1 MRGGQLKV
9 SCSDSSDT
17 PLQGCM
23 EGEDSNP
30 VRRTWPWLCGTP
42 KILQR
47 LSVLSGL
54 EHLSSSSILL
64 PSSFFPLHLPFSSPP
79 PTIVHLF
86 CGFLSLCLTLF
97 SAPQSIFSHLIPSS
111 LFIALFPYPLV
122 LSFHLSSVAL
132 SFHTGSIDPIR
143 IWV

>member
-23 EGEDSNP
+23 EGEDSDP
-30 VRRTWPWLCGTP
+30 VRRTWLWLCGTP
-42 KILQR
+42 DILQR

-54 EHLSSSSILL
+54 EHLSSSSIPL

-79 PTIVHLF
+79 SSPLPTIVHLF

-97 SAPQSIFSHLIPSS
+97 SAPQSIFLSSHPLSPLYCSISISS
-111 LFIALFPYPLV
+111 CLV
-122 LSFHLSSVAL
+122 LSPLFCCSLL
-132 SFHTGSIDPIR
+132 PYR
-143 IWV
+143 IY